1 MRKMAWLLVTAFGLA
16 GEAHAT
22 GGFSCSIEDKAVKL
36 SVEGLFTR
44 GMGEPVLNFGGNIE
58 VLSKQVP
65 ADLRT
70 FELGRNNLA
79 QTWLHGKDIKLK
91 IYQELEGNA
100 PHGSVEVVIETRQTP
115 RDELEYA
122 GTYVLNVF
130 YMAPEPGGDGKTFTA
145 HGRASCSAG

>member
-1 MRKMAWLLVTAFGLA
+1 MAWLLAACLGLT

-22 GGFSCSIEDKAVKL
+22 GGFSCSIDDNVVKL
-36 SVEGLFTR
+36 SAEGLFTR

-65 ADLRT
+65 ANLRT
-70 FELGRNNLA
+70 LELGRNNLA

-100 PHGSVEVVIETRQTP
+100 LSWHANG
-115 RDELEYA
+115 RDQEDHDNQGHQGHQGA
-122 GTYVLNVF
+122 RTI
-130 YMAPEPGGDGKTFTA
+130 
-145 HGRASCSAG
+145 H